1 MNNEKLQPITVV
13 VPTMW
18 RHPPFLDFAQ
28 DFLELDVV
36 ENLIIVDNDISR
48 RPNHPVLTNSKIK
61 IFEFGKNIFV
71 NPAWNLGVN
80 NSKTDIVCILNDDL
94 NFDIR
99 LFNRI
104 SKFIKPDMG
113 AIGLSNGIADFGQ
126 TTLTDGMINFEPFHG
141 QSCEGFG
148 NLMFIHKSTWKDIPE
163 GLDIAYG
170 DNFIFEQNL
179 YNNRTNYF
187 IVNLFHHHKASTT
200 VNEILGSKDVRD
212 VFWLRESLLYKD
224 IKSKL
229 INRTF

>member
-1 MNNEKLQPITVV
+1 MNNEKHQPITVV

-18 RHPPFLDFAQ
+18 RHSPFLDFAQ
-28 DFLELDVV
+28 DFLELNVV
-36 ENLIIVDNDISR
+36 EHLIIIDNDISR
-48 RPNHPVLTNSKIK
+48 RPNHPVLTNSKIT

-80 NSKTDIVCILNDDL
+80 NSKTNIVCILNDDL

-99 LFNRI
+99 LFNRV

-113 AIGLSNGIADFGQ
+113 AIGLSNGIAEFGQ
-126 TTLTDGMINFEPFHG
+126 TILTDGMINFEPFHG
-141 QSCEGFG
+141 QICEGFG
-148 NLMFIHKSTWKDIPE
+148 NLMFVHKSTWKDIPD
-163 GLDIAYG
+163 GLNIAYG

-187 IVNLFHHHKASTT
+187 IVNMFHHHAASTT
-200 VNEILGSKDVRD
+200 VKEVLKDKDVKD

-224 IKSKL
+224 IKAKL
-229 INRTF
+229 MNRTF